1 MTCIVGI
8 AHHGNVTIG
17 GDSAATNGSSQQT
30 LRVDPKVFSV
40 GNVIFG
46 CTSSFRMMHL
56 LHYSL
61 EIPALPALDQA
72 DTLERYMVT
81 DFIDAIRECFSNGGY
96 AKKKGER
103 EKGGTFL
110 VGIRGRLFR
119 VDDDYQVEETIV
131 GYNAVGNGGDL
142 ALGAL
147 YTTQSIKLSPRKRLE
162 IALEAAAYHNSD
174 TRPPFLFV
182 TTGGAENEG

>member
-8 AHHGNVTIG
+8 AHQGRVLIG
-17 GDSAATNGSSQQT
+17 GDSAATNGSRQQT
-30 LRVDPKVFSV
+30 LRVDPKVFCV
-40 GNVIFG
+40 GEVIFG

-61 EIPALPALDQA
+61 EVPALPGLDQA
-72 DTLERYMVT
+72 EALEKYLVT
-81 DFIDAIRECFSNGGY
+81 DFIDAVRTCFSTGGY
-96 AKKKGER
+96 AKKKEER

-110 VGIRGRLFR
+110 VGIRGRLFC

-131 GYNAVGNGGDL
+131 GYNAVGSGGDL
-142 ALGAL
+142 ALGSL
-147 YTTQSIKLSPRKRLE
+147 STTQSMEMSPRKRLE
-162 IALEAAAYHNSD
+162 IALQAAAYHNSD

-182 TTGGAENEG
+182 TTGVENEP